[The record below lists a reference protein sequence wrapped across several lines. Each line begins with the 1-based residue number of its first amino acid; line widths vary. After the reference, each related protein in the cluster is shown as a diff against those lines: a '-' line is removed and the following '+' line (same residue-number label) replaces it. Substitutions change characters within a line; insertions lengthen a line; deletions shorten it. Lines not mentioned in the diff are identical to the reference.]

1 MRNRTRILVSA
12 GCILLLLASWVI
24 VICSKSEAERQLE
37 LICQATALMNKGIY
51 VRAVPLLEEAAGYG
65 AAHTMAAE
73 TELKRAYLA
82 LIGNRGVNRKYTAL
96 LEKQMGRRN
105 ALPDVF
111 AEAADYYLGTSKV
124 AEALEA
130 LRAGIER
137 TGDGR
142 LESMYEDSRYAYKIN
157 RSPYDY
163 VSAIDGWTV
172 QVQKDGLWGIAE
184 ADGVPMIPCEYEK
197 ISTYSDDRA
206 IVRKGGETYAVDSG
220 NNRIELLSEAA
231 DDFGNLSDDRVPLLI
246 GGRWLRAAGDF
257 TLGDV
262 EYEGIGTYSG
272 GFAAAKTGGK
282 WGVVDLGVKW
292 LLPAEFDEIIQDE
305 LGRCYAQGAV
315 FARSGANVFLIKGG
329 QEVAGVYEDARP
341 FSEEGYAAVKRG
353 GRWGFVDSNGDAA
366 IGFVFDD
373 ALSFGQ
379 HLAAVKQGELWGYA
393 SLSGKVVIEP
403 TFLEAKSFSN
413 GSAPVL
419 TERGWEFITLL
430 EYKKEVGL

>member
-1 MRNRTRILVSA
+1 MRSRTRILISA
-12 GCILLLLASWVI
+12 GCILLLLISWVI
-24 VICSKSEAERQLE
+24 VICSKSDAERQLE
-37 LICQATALMNKGIY
+37 LILQAAALMDSGIY
-51 VRAVPLLEEAAGYG
+51 IRAVPLLEEAAGYG
-65 AAHTMAAE
+65 AAYTLAAE

-82 LIGNRGVNRKYTAL
+82 LIGNRGVNRKYTSL
-96 LEKQMGRRN
+96 LDKQMDRRD

-111 AEAADYYLGTSKV
+111 AEAADYYLGASKV

-130 LRAGIER
+130 LRAGIEK

-142 LESMYEDSRYAYKIN
+142 LVSMYEGSRYEYKIN

-197 ISTYSDDRA
+197 ISTYSVDRA
-206 IVRKGGETYAVDSG
+206 IVMKGGEVFAVDSG
-220 NNRIELLSEAA
+220 NNRVELLSETAS
-231 DDFGNLSDDRVPLLI
+231 DFGNLSDDRVPLLI
-246 GGRWLRAAGDF
+246 GGKWLRAAGDF
-257 TLGDV
+257 TLGDIG
-262 EYEGIGTYSG
+262 YEGLGTYSG

-292 LLPAEFDEIIQDE
+292 LVPAEFDEIVRDE

-315 FARSGANVFLIKGG
+315 FARRGADVLLFKGG
-329 QEVAGVYEDARP
+329 QQTGAAYEDARP

-353 GRWGFVDSNGDAA
+353 GKWGFANTDGETV
-366 IGFVFDD
+366 IGFIFDD

-379 HLAAVKQGELWGYA
+379 HLAAVKLGEFWGYA

-403 TFLEAKSFSN
+403 VFMEAKSFSS

-419 TERGWEFITLL
+419 TERGWQFITLL